1 MKYYFLIVSLFS
13 IVSAQQHRIIIDQD
27 CYPDVINLHK
37 QSQSSLD
44 AEAKVTTQEMQ
55 KRAQEDELEW
65 SLLFLEFFPVQK
77 QDLSPAPIFETD
89 TRAQQAKLR
98 QEALVSK
105 QDEYREQIRIY
116 ESAIK
121 SFAKRN
127 KKIQDAKR
135 AAKDAERT
143 GDRLQDKADEAKC
156 IAGQKSAEVDALQK
170 AKL

>member
-1 MKYYFLIVSLFS
+1 MRYYFLIVSLFS

-65 SLLFLEFFPVQK
+65 SILFTEFFPVQK
-77 QDLSPAPIFETD
+77 QDLSPTPIFNANSRADIEK
-89 TRAQQAKLR
+89 RIAAAQQEAYEAEKKYERLQQLAVEAKL
-98 QEALVSK
+98 
-105 QDEYREQIRIY
+105 I
-116 ESAIK
+116 
-121 SFAKRN
+121 
-127 KKIQDAKR
+127 
-135 AAKDAERT
+135 AA
-143 GDRLQDKADEAKC
+143 
-156 IAGQKSAEVDALQK
+156 QKSAEVDALQK